1 MKLSELKPGQGKVDV
16 EVVVKSKEDA
26 RSFNKY
32 GRELRVA
39 NAIVSDDSGEIKLSL
54 WNDEIDKVNIG
65 DKLKI
70 TNGYVSEF
78 NGQSQLTAGKFGKIE
93 VVSSEGVKEK
103 LEKKAK
109 KESGDI
115 EEVEF

>member
-1 MKLSELKPGQGKVDV
+1 MKVSELRAGQGKVDV

-39 NAIVSDDSGEIKLSL
+39 NAIVSDDSGEVKLSL
-54 WNDEIDKVNIG
+54 WNDEIDKVNVG
-65 DKLKI
+65 DTLKI

-78 NGQSQLTAGKFGKIE
+78 NGQIQLTAGKFGKIE
-93 VVSSEGVKEK
+93 VVSGTAEK
-103 LEKKAK
+103 GKNQSDEEL
-109 KESGDI
+109 